1 MEKKRKI
8 KKNKNKEK
16 SSGLFSKMKSQ
27 RDFAVYKY
35 IQRVN
40 IREEEEPFKLKDNV
54 GTEQMC
60 ASWP

>member
-1 MEKKRKI
+1 M
-8 KKNKNKEK
+8 
-16 SSGLFSKMKSQ
+16 
-27 RDFAVYKY
+27 FAVYKY

-40 IREEEEPFKLKDNV
+40 IREGEEPFKLKDSV